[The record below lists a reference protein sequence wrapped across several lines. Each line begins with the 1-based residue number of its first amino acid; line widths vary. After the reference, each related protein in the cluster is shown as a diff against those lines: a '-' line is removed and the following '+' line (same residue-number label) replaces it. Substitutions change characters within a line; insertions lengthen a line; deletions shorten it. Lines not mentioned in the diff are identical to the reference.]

1 MRGLIRRFPA
11 IKSIK
16 NIKKI
21 SDIPIIAEG
30 KVNDAKDAINAI
42 MAGAYAV
49 VIGTSITRP
58 EIITSRIVE
67 NIKRYGNES

>member
-1 MRGLIRRFPA
+1 MDIEL
-11 IKSIK
+11 IK